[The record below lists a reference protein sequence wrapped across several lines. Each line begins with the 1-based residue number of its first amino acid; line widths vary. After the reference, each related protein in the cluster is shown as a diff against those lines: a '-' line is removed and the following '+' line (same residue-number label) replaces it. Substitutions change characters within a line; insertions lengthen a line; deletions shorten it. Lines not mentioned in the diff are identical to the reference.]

1 MSNGTKVADNTTTTT
16 TSDLALR
23 PGRRRVARRV
33 IEAMIDEALDR
44 AQAPFEQRARI
55 YRVRNRTLAT
65 IDAYL
70 EDSDAAR
77 CPTLVE
83 AELREQAR
91 RCFADDA
98 TEAALGATAA
108 WRGDDRRLAETIARS
123 VRDVYAVLTPPQR
136 RAIGDYVR
144 DQLSDRL

>member
-1 MSNGTKVADNTTTTT
+1 
-16 TSDLALR
+16 
-23 PGRRRVARRV
+23 V

-77 CPTLVE
+77 CPLVE

-98 TEAALGATAA
+98 TEAALGVTAA

-144 DQLSDRL
+144 DQLSDRS